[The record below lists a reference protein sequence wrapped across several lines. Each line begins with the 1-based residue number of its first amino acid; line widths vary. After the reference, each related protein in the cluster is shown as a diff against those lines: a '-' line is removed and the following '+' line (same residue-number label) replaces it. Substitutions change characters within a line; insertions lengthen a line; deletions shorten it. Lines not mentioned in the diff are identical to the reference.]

1 MHGAHTNNN
10 TEDYQSFKDVSPPPT
25 YVNREQELNIPTSV
39 ITLIDENQNSIS
51 PYTRI
56 PLG

>member
-10 TEDYQSFKDVSPPPT
+10 TKYYQSYKDVSPPPA
-25 YVNREQELNIPTSV
+25 YVTRGQELDIPTSV